1 MSTKSKPYIFLV
13 PALFILAVVTVYP
26 LFYVLW
32 LSLHRRLLIFD
43 ISKFI
48 GLENYG
54 FLLRDDRFWNALYNT
69 VYFTGVSVSLEL
81 ILGLAIAM
89 LLNGA
94 FKGKGIMRSII
105 LVPWVIPT
113 VVSAKMWEWMYNP
126 DFGILNYLLGVN
138 INWLGSPF
146 WALNAA
152 VFVDVWKTTPFVT
165 LLLMAGLQTIPMD
178 LYGAA
183 RVDGASNWYIFKR
196 ITLPLLKP
204 MILIVL
210 IFRTLDAFRAFDVI
224 YVLTGGGPGNSTE
237 TLSIYAY
244 KTLFQTL
251 QFGYGSTLS
260 VMVFLSVAVITL
272 FYVKLLRR
280 ETE

>member
-210 IFRTLDAFRAFDVI
+210 IFRTLDAFRVFDVI

-260 VMVFLSVAVITL
+260 VMVFLFVAVITL

>member
-210 IFRTLDAFRAFDVI
+210 IFRTLDAFRVFDVI

-280 ETE
+280 ETD

>member
-210 IFRTLDAFRAFDVI
+210 IFRTLDAFRVFDVI